1 MARTRSSASSSS
13 TSPLLTLAS
22 LVVAV
27 AALHLAKEILLPL
40 ALAVFLS
47 FLLTPLAEK
56 LESWGFGRILSV
68 ISVVGVTFVVLGML
82 GWIVT
87 SQLVELGNQ
96 LPQWKGEIIEK
107 VGQMRPNSPMLAKI
121 AETYDEVAEKI
132 SEPKP
137 EANEGQPAEENAA
150 PETTAAPSKE
160 PSEAETS
167 VANSGKNPL
176 LERLKRQ
183 FEFSSGESTLGDG
196 KKEQPVD
203 VRVVGMP
210 PSPLGQ
216 IRDWLGPLVAPL
228 TTAGIAVVLVIFIL
242 LKREDQRNRLLQL
255 FGSSNL
261 HATTAALTDVTE
273 RVSKYLRMQ
282 FLINAGYGISVA
294 VGLSLIGVPSAITW
308 GVLSFSLRFLPYIGP
323 WLSAIMPLTVSVAVS
338 DGWTQPL
345 LVASLFIVLELLV
358 NNVAEPMLYGRST
371 GVSGVGVI
379 VAAIFW
385 AWIWGPIGLVLAM
398 PLTVCVVV
406 MSKYIPSLH
415 FLSVL
420 LGDQAALAAP
430 ERVYQRLL
438 AGDCDEAAETAGETL
453 AVGSLAQAFDDA
465 VIPALIM
472 AESDR
477 HGGRLHDS
485 QSAMVH
491 ETARDLIDELEQLA
505 DAAEA
510 AKPAPAEQGAEP
522 ADASRPPLRAF
533 CIPLRDQADDIG
545 AAMLAT
551 LLAREGIEVE
561 LGAVAALTSELVE
574 SVEALRADVVILS
587 IVPPLPPR
595 SSRLLCRKLHD
606 RYPHLPV
613 LIGYWGGGRAD
624 EIRRRLADDQS
635 DIVTTLAEA
644 TERVKAIATRPRLS
658 ESADANRESGVA

>member
-1 MARTRSSASSSS
+1 MARTRSSGSN
-13 TSPLLTLAS
+13 SPLLTLAS
-22 LVVAV
+22 LVVAI

-40 ALAVFLS
+40 ALAIFLS

-56 LESWGFGRILSV
+56 LESWGLGRILSV
-68 ISVVGVTFVVLGML
+68 ISVVGVTFVALGML

-107 VGQMRPNSPMLAKI
+107 IEQMRPNSPMLAKI

-132 SEPKP
+132 SEPQP
-137 EANEGQPAEENAA
+137 EAKEGQPGEGAPVATAAA
-150 PETTAAPSKE
+150 PAKDPSQ
-160 PSEAETS
+160 AETA
-167 VANSGKNPL
+167 VADSDKNSL
-176 LERLKRQ
+176 LERLKREFQ
-183 FEFSSGESTLGDG
+183 FPDGDPALDGGE
-196 KKEQPVD
+196 KEQPVD

-261 HATTAALTDVTE
+261 HATTEALTDVTE

-323 WLSAIMPLTVSVAVS
+323 WLSAIMPLIVSIAIS
-338 DGWTQPL
+338 DSSMQPL
-345 LVASLFIVLELLV
+345 LVAGMFVVLELIV

-406 MSKYIPSLH
+406 MSKYIPSIH

-453 AVGSLAQAFDDA
+453 AGGTLAQAFDDA

-485 QSAMVH
+485 QAAMVH

-505 DAAEA
+505 DAADA
-510 AKPAPAEQGAEP
+510 AKPPSTEQGI
-522 ADASRPPLRAF
+522 ASTDVGRPPLRAF

-574 SVEALRADVVILS
+574 SVGSLQADVVILS

-624 EIRRRLADDQS
+624 EIRRRLADEQS
-635 DIVTTLAEA
+635 EIVTTLVEA

-658 ESADANRESGVA
+658 ETQGATPESGVA

>member
-1 MARTRSSASSSS
+1 MARSRSSAAA
-13 TSPLLTLAS
+13 SPLLTLAS
-22 LVVAV
+22 VVVAI

-40 ALAVFLS
+40 ALAIFLS
-47 FLLTPLAEK
+47 FLLTPLADR
-56 LESWGFGRILSV
+56 LESWGLGRIPSV

-87 SQLVELGNQ
+87 SQLVDLGSQ
-96 LPQWKGEIIEK
+96 LPQWKGEILEKIE
-107 VGQMRPNSPMLAKI
+107 QMRPTSPMLAKI

-132 SEPKP
+132 SEPKEEEKGQPKDAETASETAAAKPLTPDQP
-137 EANEGQPAEENAA
+137 EAVAA
-150 PETTAAPSKE
+150 S
-160 PSEAETS
+160 SS
-167 VANSGKNPL
+167 DNSL
-176 LERLKRQ
+176 LDRLKRE
-183 FEFSSGESTLGDG
+183 FEFSDGDSALDG
-196 KKEQPVD
+196 RRKQEPVD

-216 IRDWLGPLVAPL
+216 IRNWLGPLVAPL

-261 HATTAALTDVTE
+261 HATTEALTDVTE

-282 FLINAGYGISVA
+282 FLINAGYGVSVA
-294 VGLSLIGVPSAITW
+294 VGLSLIGVPSAVTW

-323 WLSAIMPLTVSVAVS
+323 WLSAIMPLAVSVAVS

-345 LVASLFIVLELLV
+345 LVASLFVVLELLV

-385 AWIWGPIGLVLAM
+385 TWIWGPIGLVLAM

-415 FLSVL
+415 FIYAL

-438 AGDCDEAAETAGETL
+438 AGDCDEAVETASDLL
-453 AVGSLAQAFDDA
+453 AAGSLAQAFDEA

-472 AESDR
+472 AENDR

-485 QSAMVH
+485 QTATVH
-491 ETARDLIDELEQLA
+491 ETARDLIDELGQLA
-505 DAAEA
+505 QAADV
-510 AKPAPAEQGAEP
+510 AKAESAEP
-522 ADASRPPLRAF
+522 ASEQLKTVRTPLRAF

-545 AAMLAT
+545 STMLAT
-551 LLAREGIEVE
+551 LLAREGVECE

-624 EIRRRLADDQS
+624 EIRRRLADDQAE
-635 DIVTTLAEA
+635 IVTTLADA
-644 TERVKAIATRPRLS
+644 VVRVQAIATRPKLTEKAS
-658 ESADANRESGVA
+658 